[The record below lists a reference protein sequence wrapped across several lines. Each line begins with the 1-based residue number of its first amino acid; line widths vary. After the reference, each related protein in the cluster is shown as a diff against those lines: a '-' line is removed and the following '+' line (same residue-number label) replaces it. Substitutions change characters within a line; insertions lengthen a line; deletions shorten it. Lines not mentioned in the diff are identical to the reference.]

1 MQRMPPHQMAAAP
14 QQAAHAPSWSPE
26 QIHAW
31 LVQVG
36 CGEVAAAFQAQG
48 VDGQALSGLM
58 RVVSDAGAA
67 RLDSQ
72 LKAEFGVE
80 GVGVRLRLVDRL
92 MRELAGLAG
101 MYGGQL

>member
-1 MQRMPPHQMAAAP
+1 M
-14 QQAAHAPSWSPE
+14 
-26 QIHAW
+26 
-31 LVQVG
+31 G

-101 MYGGQL
+101 LYGGQL